1 MRVSNPF
8 MTERLLTDT
17 SRHFLN
23 EVVQSMPLSWV
34 SAFRRSLV
42 YFLWLVV
49 WSIIGI
55 LMMAIGIYVAA
66 VPLSNLY
73 TGKTPT
79 IGTELITGVV
89 LLVLGYLI
97 TMLGAIA
104 TFIRLIYQLSFEAA
118 QEVLRGKPTAAAPGV
133 AIPTAETK
141 LTPTAVPPVAQP
153 VVQQPTAPAPLPAQQ
168 KYCAFCG
175 RPIAVSS
182 RFCPF
187 CQRAQP

>member
-1 MRVSNPF
+1 
-8 MTERLLTDT
+8 
-17 SRHFLN
+17 
-23 EVVQSMPLSWV
+23 MPLSWV

-42 YFLWLVV
+42 YFLWLIV

-66 VPLSNLY
+66 VPLTNLY

-79 IGTELITGVV
+79 IGTELITGVA
-89 LLVLGYLI
+89 LLILGYLI
-97 TMLGAIA
+97 TMLGAMA
-104 TFIRLIYQLSFEAA
+104 TFIRLIYQTSFEAI
-118 QEVLRGKPTAAAPGV
+118 QETMTKGKPAGTAPSV
-133 AIPTAETK
+133 AMPMAETK
-141 LTPTAVPPVAQP
+141 LTPTAVPPAAQP
-153 VVQQPTAPAPLPAQQ
+153 AVQQPTAPVPPPPQQ